1 MQSAFQDGGANA
13 PLLGGAGIN
22 ISFVAGTI
30 NDGDE
35 PMRMARMLFR
45 ATRGK
50 ALTHFAEK
58 PFIQDGKP
66 KITYMIV
73 F

>member
-1 MQSAFQDGGANA
+1 VHDALQEGGANQ
-13 PLLGGAGIN
+13 PLLGGGGVN
-22 ISFVAGTI
+22 ICFVAGTI

-58 PFIQDGKP
+58 PFMQDGKQ
-66 KITYMIV
+66 KITYMVV

>member
-1 MQSAFQDGGANA
+1 
-13 PLLGGAGIN
+13 
-22 ISFVAGTI
+22 
-30 NDGDE
+30 
-35 PMRMARMLFR
+35 MARMLFR